1 MKEFVRLHKRA
12 ILLGLAAALVVAASI
27 GGTLA
32 WLTST
37 PSGLTNTFVPGE
49 VPNKVVEEFHDGGS
63 VKENVKIQNIGNVPA
78 YIRVALVPV
87 WRNNDTDHTGT
98 GLATDTTYDI
108 DFGDNLGTGS
118 NQWTYNSADGFYYY
132 NNQVQ
137 PGEETDTDNLTAAL
151 IDSCAPKT
159 TGLADAYIGKVFE
172 LNVIAQSI
180 QAEGMGTDVDT
191 ALEAFQYVQ
200 THPVT

>member
-12 ILLGLAAALVVAASI
+12 ILLGLAALLVVAVSI

-32 WLTST
+32 WLTSA
-37 PSGLTNTFVPGE
+37 PSGLINRFEPGE
-49 VPNKVVEEFHDGGS
+49 VPNKVVEEFQDGGS
-63 VKENVKIQNIGNVPA
+63 VKENVRIQNIGNVPA

-87 WRNNDTDHTGT
+87 WRDGDNGT
-98 GLATDTTYDI
+98 GLAAEGTYGI
-108 DFGDNLGTGS
+108 VFGDNLGDGPT
-118 NQWTYNSADGFYYY
+118 QWKEIGDYYYY
-132 NNQVQ
+132 NSQVQ
-137 PGEETDTDNLTAAL
+137 PGGETDADNLTAAL
-151 IDSCAPKT
+151 IDTCAPVA
-159 TGLADAYIGKVFE
+159 GLSDAYDGKVFE

-180 QAEGMGTDVDT
+180 QAEGLGTDVDT